1 MGQVLVVLGQCGCMV
16 VKACLIVTVHG
27 SGLSSIGAVCKG
39 PWGGSGRIL
48 CVLCWQLGLWVDR
61 KIQQLSTNTPVHLH
75 RNKTEDI
82 SISFP
87 EAHCLTRR
95 DSLAVQRM
103 VAGRLREI
111 MLHVDLEE
119 VSSKQIRQHLEEDM
133 EMDLSEFRSFIDQ
146 TIMVILGQ
154 MEKPSMIKDYL
165 YLVRNYLH
173 RGFVLLECFVGE
185 GGGGLTVYEGQYPKH
200 PKFNSSAYLSV

>member
-1 MGQVLVVLGQCGCMV
+1 
-16 VKACLIVTVHG
+16 
-27 SGLSSIGAVCKG
+27 
-39 PWGGSGRIL
+39 
-48 CVLCWQLGLWVDR
+48 
-61 KIQQLSTNTPVHLH
+61 
-75 RNKTEDI
+75 
-82 SISFP
+82 
-87 EAHCLTRR
+87 
-95 DSLAVQRM
+95 M

-173 RGFVLLECFVGE
+173 RDIILLECFVGE
-185 GGGGLTVYEGQYPKH
+185 GGLSVYEGQYPKAS
-200 PKFNSSAYLSV
+200 KV

>member
-1 MGQVLVVLGQCGCMV
+1 
-16 VKACLIVTVHG
+16 
-27 SGLSSIGAVCKG
+27 
-39 PWGGSGRIL
+39 
-48 CVLCWQLGLWVDR
+48 
-61 KIQQLSTNTPVHLH
+61 
-75 RNKTEDI
+75 
-82 SISFP
+82 
-87 EAHCLTRR
+87 
-95 DSLAVQRM
+95 
-103 VAGRLREI
+103 

-173 RGFVLLECFVGE
+173 RCIVLLECFWGRRD
-185 GGGGLTVYEGQYPKH
+185 GGGLSVYEGQYPKVSKGIQSLTTVLTCLCRGQSGMQ
-200 PKFNSSAYLSV
+200 PILRS